1 MRVILCKV
9 FAFSSIIS
17 PYYKLKK
24 KFSQYFLKTIFISSI
39 DREVISKGLD
49 LPTCQNYMGAN
60 FQVFYVMTHQM
71 WARVVLGRPLCR
83 KMLRISS
90 PDTKPSMS
98 VSAVLNIW
106 SNFILSTGFTTHWM
120 AICKNQT
127 TQVIARSVHTNICKQ
142 YYNYQRSGNVNK
154 IIFKVT
160 SKMLFDWFF
169 FFSVRLNLC
178 FKQQVFTKVNLWTL
192 FTQSVLN
199 HYNCFPWTQTSSL
212 MFLYLRP
219 ESQPAGPG
227 NPWRLLLVA
236 LGHPLPRGPPYP
248 A

>member
-1 MRVILCKV
+1 MRVILSKV
-9 FAFSSIIS
+9 FAFSSNIS

-24 KFSQYFLKTIFISSI
+24 KFSHYFLKTIFISSI

-154 IIFKVT
+154 IIF
-160 SKMLFDWFF
+160 
-169 FFSVRLNLC
+169 
-178 FKQQVFTKVNLWTL
+178 
-192 FTQSVLN
+192 
-199 HYNCFPWTQTSSL
+199 
-212 MFLYLRP
+212 
-219 ESQPAGPG
+219 
-227 NPWRLLLVA
+227 
-236 LGHPLPRGPPYP
+236 
-248 A
+248 

>member
-24 KFSQYFLKTIFISSI
+24 KFSHYFLKTIFISSI

-154 IIFKVT
+154 IIFKGHKQNVVR
-160 SKMLFDWFF
+160 LVFF
-169 FFSVRLNLC
+169 FLC
-178 FKQQVFTKVNLWTL
+178 EVKSLFQTTGVYKSKFVNIVHTV
-192 FTQSVLN
+192 SIE
-199 HYNCFPWTQTSSL
+199 SL
-212 MFLYLRP
+212 
-219 ESQPAGPG
+219 
-227 NPWRLLLVA
+227 
-236 LGHPLPRGPPYP
+236 
-248 A
+248 

>member
-24 KFSQYFLKTIFISSI
+24 KFSHYFLKTIFISSI

-154 IIFKVT
+154 IIFKGHKQNVVR
-160 SKMLFDWFF
+160 LVF
-169 FFSVRLNLC
+169 FFS
-178 FKQQVFTKVNLWTL
+178 LW
-192 FTQSVLN
+192 
-199 HYNCFPWTQTSSL
+199 
-212 MFLYLRP
+212 
-219 ESQPAGPG
+219 G
-227 NPWRLLLVA
+227 
-236 LGHPLPRGPPYP
+236 
-248 A
+248 

>member
-1 MRVILCKV
+1 MRVILSKV
-9 FAFSSIIS
+9 FAFSSNTS

-24 KFSQYFLKTIFISSI
+24 KFSHYFLKTIFISSI

-60 FQVFYVMTHQM
+60 FLMFYVMTHQM

-127 TQVIARSVHTNICKQ
+127 TQVIARSVHTTYAN
-142 YYNYQRSGNVNK
+142 S
-154 IIFKVT
+154 IIIIKGQEMSTKLFFKVT

-169 FFSVRLNLC
+169 FFLC
-178 FKQQVFTKVNLWTL
+178 EVKSL
-192 FTQSVLN
+192 F
-199 HYNCFPWTQTSSL
+199 QTTGVYKSKFVKIVHTVSIESL
-212 MFLYLRP
+212 
-219 ESQPAGPG
+219 
-227 NPWRLLLVA
+227 
-236 LGHPLPRGPPYP
+236 
-248 A
+248 